1 MLNCQ
6 LGIFLIL
13 KELFIDRSWIDINT
27 GVFLREIVRSAAKTM
42 VVDRKYR
49 NALALPYLISE
60 PLPNAANSSDV
71 LRLDL
76 ILRELRVFFLRKCV
90 RTAAK
95 TMVVDRK
102 NQKAPVRYIS
112 IFEIGTAAKYCE
124 LKRCRPSSQYGTD
137 YKDEVF
143 KSNLNFSLS

>member
-60 PLPNAANSSDV
+60 PLPNAVNSSDV

-76 ILRELRVFFLRKCV
+76 ILRELRKLVC
-90 RTAAK
+90 
-95 TMVVDRK
+95 
-102 NQKAPVRYIS
+102 
-112 IFEIGTAAKYCE
+112 
-124 LKRCRPSSQYGTD
+124 
-137 YKDEVF
+137 
-143 KSNLNFSLS
+143 